1 MGRLCSLFSCVSLKR
16 SSMPS
21 LEKKLLDEEILIESE
36 PKTHSRKPGWKAMPY
51 ILGNDT
57 IERLATYGMQANFVV
72 YLMRV
77 YNMDQVYAANILN
90 TWLAIS
96 NITPL
101 IGAFFADAYLGKFL
115 TITIASFA
123 SLVGMVIVM
132 LTAWVPQFH
141 PAQCSIQ
148 LQQIGACT
156 SPTNFQLGVLLF
168 GLFWL
173 SIGSGGIRPC
183 CIPFAVDQFDLTT
196 TEGRHGSSKFY
207 TLYYITQTV
216 ILLINQ
222 TILVYIQDS
231 VSWTLGFAL
240 PSAFMIIA
248 IIFFFAGTKVY
259 AYVSPEGSNFSSIA
273 KVLVA
278 AQHKHHLHLPAED
291 TQGTFY
297 DPPLHN
303 DSEVQLPLT
312 NEFRWLNKAALVVE
326 DELNTSGS
334 SKDPWS
340 LCSIQQV
347 EELKCL
353 LKIMPIFITSII
365 LYIPLGQESIFAV
378 SQALKMDKNLGHNFE
393 IHAGSVNVI
402 MLLSAGI
409 FLPIYDQFIAPALE
423 KITKQ
428 EGGLTKLQKIG
439 VGHVCA
445 ILSLV
450 VSGFVEIKRR
460 ELTISFGA
468 SDGVA
473 PMSVLWLAPQFI
485 LLGCCHVFANVGYI
499 EFFNNEAP
507 NGLRSI
513 ANSLLGLN
521 ASAASNLSSFV
532 VNIIHSFTGNQGQP
546 DWLDNDINKGKL
558 ENFYFVIALLGM
570 LNVWCFVFC
579 ACRYHYKA
587 PVRG

>member
-1 MGRLCSLFSCVSLKR
+1 MGRLCSFFSSISLKR
-16 SSMPS
+16 SAMPP
-21 LEKKLLDEEILIESE
+21 LQKKLLDEESLIESE

-115 TITIASFA
+115 TIIIASFA

-132 LTAWVPQFH
+132 LTAMMPQFH
-141 PAQCSIQ
+141 PEPCSIQ
-148 LQQIGACT
+148 HQQIGGCT
-156 SPTNFQLGVLLF
+156 GPTSFQLGVLLF

-173 SIGSGGIRPC
+173 SMGTGGIRPC
-183 CIPFAVDQFDLTT
+183 SIPFAVDQFDLTT
-196 TEGRHGSSKFY
+196 AEGRQGSSKFY
-207 TLYYITQTV
+207 TLYYTTQTV
-216 ILLINQ
+216 VLLINQ
-222 TILVYIQDS
+222 TLLVYIQDS
-231 VSWTLGFAL
+231 VSWALGFAL
-240 PSAFMIIA
+240 PSAFMLFA
-248 IIFFFAGTKVY
+248 IMFFFAGTKVY
-259 AYVSPEGSNFSSIA
+259 AYVNPEGSNFSSIA

-303 DSEVQLPLT
+303 DSEVQLPLS
-312 NEFRWLNKAALVVE
+312 NEFRWLNKAAVVVE
-326 DELNTSGS
+326 NELDTNGS
-334 SKDPWS
+334 SKDPWR

-365 LYIPLGQESIFAV
+365 VNIPLGQQSIFAV
-378 SQALKMDKNLGHNFE
+378 SQALKMDKHLGHNFE
-393 IHAGSVNVI
+393 IHAGSINVI
-402 MLLSAGI
+402 MLLSIGI
-409 FLPIYDQFIAPALE
+409 FLPIYDQFIAPVLE

-428 EGGLTKLQKIG
+428 ERGLTTLQRIG

-445 ILSLV
+445 VLSLI
-450 VSGFVEIKRR
+450 VSGIVEIKRR
-460 ELTISFGA
+460 EMAISFGA

-473 PMSVLWLAPQFI
+473 PMSVLWLAPQFM
-485 LLGCCHVFANVGYI
+485 LLAGCHVFATVGYT
-499 EFFNNEAP
+499 EFFNKESP
-507 NGLRSI
+507 NGLKSI
-513 ANSLLGLN
+513 ANALLCLN
-521 ASAASNLSSFV
+521 VSAASNLSSFM
-532 VNIIHSFTGNQGQP
+532 VNIIHSFTGNQDKP
-546 DWLDNDINKGKL
+546 DWLDSDINKGKM
-558 ENFYFVIALLGM
+558 ENFYFVIAILGV
-570 LNVWCFVFC
+570 LNMWYFIFC
-579 ACRYHYKA
+579 AHRYHYK
-587 PVRG
+587 GSMKS